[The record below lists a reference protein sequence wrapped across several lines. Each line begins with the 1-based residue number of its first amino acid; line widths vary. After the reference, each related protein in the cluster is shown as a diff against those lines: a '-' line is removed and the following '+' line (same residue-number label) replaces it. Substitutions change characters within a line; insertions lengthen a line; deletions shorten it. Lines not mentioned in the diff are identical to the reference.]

1 MTEEISAIIAVSAP
15 TMLILGLRH
24 GLDVD
29 HISAIDSLVRL
40 HNASKQARLVG
51 TGFSSGHMVSVLAE
65 MIFVIYAVGG
75 FLKSDSFGL
84 FSGLLGAGA
93 LGVVGIINLYSMKKW
108 GKTGSAI
115 LAGKVLNR
123 TGKLGPYFS
132 AFITGIVF
140 GLGFDTATQISAIS
154 VSAVASATEGIKI
167 ALTLVGVFGIG
178 MVAMDTMNS
187 ILLRS
192 ALWRIF
198 QTKAFRYMAY
208 ALSAVA
214 ISLAIVDSIGT
225 LTNGTVKIPEWS
237 GPTLAIIV
245 VFSSFSYAFV
255 TKRRIQSRNK

>member
-1 MTEEISAIIAVSAP
+1 
-15 TMLILGLRH
+15 MLILGLRH

-40 HNASKQARLVG
+40 HNASKRARLVG

-65 MIFVIYAVGG
+65 MVFVIYAVGG
-75 FLKSDSFGL
+75 FMKSDSFGL
-84 FSGLLGAGA
+84 VSGLLGAGA
-93 LGVVGIINLYSMKKW
+93 LGAIGVINLYSMKRW
-108 GKTGSAI
+108 GKTGSSI
-115 LAGKVLNR
+115 LAGRVLNR

-167 ALTLVGVFGIG
+167 ALALVGVFGIG
-178 MVAMDTMNS
+178 MVAMDTLNS
-187 ILLRS
+187 IILRS

-208 ALSAVA
+208 GLSGVA
-214 ISLAIVDSIGT
+214 ITLAVIDSIGT
-225 LTNGTVKIPEWS
+225 LTDGIIGLPEWS

-245 VFSSFSYAFV
+245 VSCSFSYAFV
-255 TKRRIQSRNK
+255 SKRRMQSRVI